1 MKTFCSV
8 LLFVAL
14 SAAAAE
20 PVDTRSGTGDD
31 AARNDAATENRAGS
45 AWVRRSDAPSPT
57 PGSDDASDDPGASS
71 SSGLNYETGQLCVT
85 RGAGGICL
93 ESSDD

>member
-1 MKTFCSV
+1 MKTFCTA
-8 LLFVAL
+8 LLFVAV

-20 PVDTRSGTGDD
+20 PVDSQSGTGTD
-31 AARNDAATENRAGS
+31 AAPNAAISGKGSGS
-45 AWVRRSDAPSPT
+45 AWSQRSDVPAPQN
-57 PGSDDASDDPGASS
+57 DDASDDSGASS

>member
-1 MKTFCSV
+1 MKTFCSA

-20 PVDTRSGTGDD
+20 PVDPQSGTG
-31 AARNDAATENRAGS
+31 NDAAPNAVTRDNGTAS
-45 AWVRRSDAPSPT
+45 AWSQRSDAPAPQ
-57 PGSDDASDDPGASS
+57 SDDASDDSGVSS

-93 ESSDD
+93 ESGDD